1 MYAHMLL
8 LGIDSDHS
16 SHTSGN
22 ASDDASDD
30 ISTGSD
36 MSFVGD
42 LCIALLAL
50 SFRAERLV
58 VMRMNWVTLQ
68 LVFLTLPLFVPRN
81 IHSSPKKVSSCVE
94 SGLSIVE
101 SIALLV
107 HAKRALRLGFFGSH
121 TPVSGIA

>member
-1 MYAHMLL
+1 VRLGSPTVSSSALL
-8 LGIDSDHS
+8 LLSRYAREHNGTAEIS
-16 SHTSGN
+16 SYILGVAN
-22 ASDDASDD
+22 
-30 ISTGSD
+30 
-36 MSFVGD
+36 
-42 LCIALLAL
+42 
-50 SFRAERLV
+50 
-58 VMRMNWVTLQ
+58 LQ

>member
-8 LGIDSDHS
+8 LGIDSEHS

-58 VMRMNWVTLQ
+58 VMRMNWVTTPAWQ
-68 LVFLTLPLFVPRN
+68 L
-81 IHSSPKKVSSCVE
+81 
-94 SGLSIVE
+94 
-101 SIALLV
+101 
-107 HAKRALRLGFFGSH
+107 FGSIGFQRWLGLY
-121 TPVSGIA
+121 VVV